1 MPGDSNKYS
10 QNPNLPHQIFPN
22 IAIEFCI
29 VTPYHVSI
37 VIILFSLMFT
47 PRVAKTFSTK
57 IYEMKGISKRAIEE
71 HLKLYTGY
79 VNKYNEIN
87 EALTK
92 LTDDDYAKAN
102 QSYSLIRELKVEFS
116 FTYGG
121 IVNHEVY
128 FGHLGGSGGAP
139 SGSLLKQIEIDF
151 GSFEQYTKEMKATGI
166 AARGWVWTAWNH
178 HEKRLF
184 NYLGDA
190 QNTFPVWGA
199 TPIVAMDTYEHAY
212 FIDFGAARAGYID
225 AFFENMDWNIVAQ
238 TFEKVRS

>member
-10 QNPNLPHQIFPN
+10 QNPNLPHLIFPN